1 MTDYQSCEI
10 ECSTAGEERTREACL
25 PHTRTIPQAHQHG
38 VQFIR
43 SAQQMLIS
51 SDPEP
56 GSGPGARCGVKHTPS
71 LSSPVLPCPGGCQFT
86 VQMQWEGCR
95 LWWAMGGYRLEENS
109 KRGPIWSSVRWYHTH
124 RHTGTHT
131 HVHSHA
137 CTHPYPLHTYKCTHA
152 HTLVSTHAHPYTNTQ
167 VHTQMHATTH
177 SCSHTL
183 IPTCIPIYTHVDT
196 HMHTTP
202 IYTHTQM
209 PRLWTQKHTR
219 PTTTPRVLWRGT
231 FSLPFRFKELFSS
244 SHPSLVLL
252 THINHS

>member
-1 MTDYQSCEI
+1 MTDSQSCEI

-25 PHTRTIPQAHQHG
+25 PHTSTIPQAHQRG

-43 SAQQMLIS
+43 SAQQLLIS
-51 SDPEP
+51 SYPEP

-95 LWWAMGGYRLEENS
+95 LWWAMGGYGLEENS
-109 KRGPIWSSVRWYHTH
+109 KRGLIWSSVRWYHTH
-124 RHTGTHT
+124 RHTNTCTLTCMHTPIPTTHIQMHTCTHT
-131 HVHSHA
+131 RTYT
-137 CTHPYPLHTYKCTHA
+137 CTPIHK
-152 HTLVSTHAHPYTNTQ
+152 
-167 VHTQMHATTH
+167 HTQMHVTTH

-183 IPTCIPIYTHVDT
+183 IPTCTPIYTHMDT

-219 PTTTPRVLWRGT
+219 PTTTSRVLWRGT
-231 FSLPFRFKELFSS
+231 FSLLFRFKELFSS
-244 SHPSLVLL
+244 CQPSLLLL